1 VLFIKCYLDEM
12 DRECSIYGEK
22 INAHII
28 LMGKLEGK
36 RTLRRPG

>member
-1 VLFIKCYLDEM
+1 VLLTKCYLDEM
-12 DRECSIYGEK
+12 DRECSTYGEK
-22 INAHII
+22 RYTYTV